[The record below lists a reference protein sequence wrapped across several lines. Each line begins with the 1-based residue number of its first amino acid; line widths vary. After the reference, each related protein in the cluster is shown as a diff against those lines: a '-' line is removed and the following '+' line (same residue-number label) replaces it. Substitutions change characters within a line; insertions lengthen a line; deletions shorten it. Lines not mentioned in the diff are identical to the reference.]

1 MKKALVSI
9 LLAGLAGSAL
19 AGDKKEELDDRIRS
33 LTAKLETLQEKADK
47 RVPADSLRKAQ
58 GIILLDRTKAGFM
71 FAFQGGGGVAIVRNP
86 QTQQWGPAAFLSARE
101 ASIGFQVGGEKDFC
115 VILLMTTNATR
126 LLTEPNYDVGGEA
139 QGTAGNQSAGVGSGG
154 PYGGP
159 AMLVYDDRQGL
170 FGGAAF
176 KGGDISPDDEHNRI
190 YYGQYVSMADV
201 IFHKKVNPTEPAVEL
216 AAKLDDYSKVAAK

>member
-1 MKKALVSI
+1 MKKALVSL
-9 LLAGLAGSAL
+9 LLAGLTGSAPA
-19 AGDKKEELDDRIRS
+19 AGKGALDDRIRE
-33 LTAKLETLQEKADK
+33 LTARLEALQQKADK
-47 RVPADSLRKAQ
+47 RVPADALRKAQ

-71 FAFQGGGGVAIVRNP
+71 FAFQGGGGVALVRDP

-101 ASIGFQVGGEKDFC
+101 ASFGVQIGGERTFC

-139 QGTAGNQSAGVGSGG
+139 QGTAGNQSAGAASGG

-176 KGGDISPDDEHNRI
+176 KGGDISPDDDNNRV

-201 IFHKKVNPTEPAVEL
+201 LFHQKVKPTEPAVEL
-216 AAKLDDYSKVAAK
+216 AGKLNNYSKGDK